1 SLGACPANRRRILHP
16 PGGARSV
23 SDPHRLPVRRR
34 KCPHCIAVTA
44 EHHGD
49 VGPVQRPEPR
59 PGAAAQGGAV
69 RVCFGRGR
77 AEEERGERRHLG
89 SRDTAGGASGAGKE
103 TYFLF
108 SILLNLSRDAYEI
121 RQLMEREAT
130 GRRSSKGTGTGT
142 GTGTRT
148 GPGCVSEQRSHA
160 GLQRLQELRLR
171 LQVELRLLLRVL
183 RGNPPLLL
191 DLLKNLCDLCIPL
204 ERLRLRRCGAAVL
217 GLCGVTASLLS
228 IVTILQPWLRLKP

>member
-1 SLGACPANRRRILHP
+1 METWVRFSAQSHGRERLLRVAQFACVLVGDALRRNGGSAAILDHVTRLEAHLGLGRKLLPLLFHPGSAPSCPGSSRFR
-16 PGGARSV
+16 PGSWPGSG
-23 SDPHRLPVRRR
+23 PLPLPV
-34 KCPHCIAVTA
+34 P
-44 EHHGD
+44 
-49 VGPVQRPEPR
+49 PR
-59 PGAAAQGGAV
+59 
-69 RVCFGRGR
+69 
-77 AEEERGERRHLG
+77 
-89 SRDTAGGASGAGKE
+89 
-103 TYFLF
+103 YFLF

>member
-1 SLGACPANRRRILHP
+1 METWVRFSAQSHGRERLLRVAQFACVLVGDALRRNGGSAAILDH
-16 PGGARSV
+16 V
-23 SDPHRLPVRRR
+23 TRLE
-34 KCPHCIAVTA
+34 A
-44 EHHGD
+44 
-49 VGPVQRPEPR
+49 
-59 PGAAAQGGAV
+59 
-69 RVCFGRGR
+69 
-77 AEEERGERRHLG
+77 HLG
-89 SRDTAGGASGAGKE
+89 LGRKLLPLLFHPGSAPSCPGSSR
-103 TYFLF
+103 YFLF